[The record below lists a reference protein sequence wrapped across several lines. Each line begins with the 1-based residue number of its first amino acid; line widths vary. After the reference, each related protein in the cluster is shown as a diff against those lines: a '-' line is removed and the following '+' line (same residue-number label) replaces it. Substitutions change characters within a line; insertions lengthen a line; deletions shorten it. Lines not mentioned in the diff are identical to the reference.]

1 MLSPGETLRNRDRDR
16 NSSSSN
22 RNSNSNSKHHQMG
35 RFSSSLYCG
44 IWAMCLLVV
53 CQIGLKSQPMEF
65 HSVDID
71 APRETSRN
79 MAVRLGVLNSNSS
92 SNNDYN
98 DNDDNGNGNDNDND
112 DNGNGNGNGNDNDTT
127 NGLTTAGS
135 HSPPLTDNRPWMVVH
150 VGPPK
155 TGTTTI
161 QQGLFKPIIL
171 RMLARQDNVYYLGA
185 RMISSNPTTRVF
197 LARHVLFPGSNSDL
211 KKVLREHQQ
220 AGHNVVISS
229 EHYTSKI
236 NARGSSASWRKR
248 FFEHAL
254 LGKPVIDRNVV
265 GYPENDSDNDNDDD
279 DNDNHDNDNDKVEDI
294 GPFWLPRRLQSQT
307 QPQPQPQSQ
316 SQSQSQTPMEPYEN
330 QEPFFGFR
338 VKIVVTYRHF
348 FDWITSQHHQRYLLH
363 GGKRIKTEEDKR
375 KTYTAGIVEYIED
388 YLRHAALDDKDDDL
402 YGPKKQQQQLLRD
415 GNDDFITDSSAR
427 GAIPFREALSILPQK
442 RMTDALY
449 DSDGAKYNGLSGSL
463 FAYRKF
469 LSSAELYD
477 RVDVFDMHQQPLEP
491 PNNYNTNTTTTNNN
505 NSANANGD
513 PGLLANFVC
522 QSLPAANRTCAMLR
536 HDALA
541 ADGKRRHNTVMR
553 SRNNSLSV
561 GPSAQDMSRVLWHL
575 RWKLTDLFDPT
586 VPVSRP
592 QFSSLVLAID
602 KWFEGAG
609 NGGEGNGEPREVP
622 KICLEGENLERLKK
636 VSLDYLAEMY
646 RLVRKHSL
654 RRRKIQKHSLRRRK
668 IQQQQQQQLENNN
681 GNNNSSIGSSIYEYG
696 YHGRSLFR
704 SSHSRDHLLLSH
716 DYDGT
721 ELPVV
726 SFANNNNNNNSGQA
740 GGGLPL
746 PEHIIAAHNAEFD
759 RYVAKGKYCQLDLE
773 PLLSDPVFV
782 DYVTE
787 PLRHWDERNSI
798 AHTESVRF
806 RKLVSST
813 IPIVHPDT
821 PPGDAFS
828 TMNRERNSPSPSP
841 SKPSAHSRWTFH
853 PKSATVTFHR
863 SPKQFSSHK
872 PSTCNPP
879 LQLLPSG
886 ALSKDS
892 AVPSSV
898 HAKDSAIPN
907 SVHAYS
913 QAKPTIYGAHSLT
926 YDSPA
931 VCITKR
937 HCDAIKLKLCHLH
950 ATLLV
955 ANWTYEDVA

>member
-1 MLSPGETLRNRDRDR
+1 MLSPGETVRNRDRDR

-22 RNSNSNSKHHQMG
+22 SNSNSNSSNSQHHQMG

-65 HSVDID
+65 HSVYID
-71 APRETSRN
+71 APREKSRD
-79 MAVRLGVLNSNSS
+79 MAVRLGVVNSNSNS
-92 SNNDYN
+92 NSNNDYSNNDYN
-98 DNDDNGNGNDNDND
+98 DNDDNDND
-112 DNGNGNGNGNDNDTT
+112 DNGNDTT

-161 QQGLFKPIIL
+161 QQGLFKPRIR
-171 RMLARQDNVYYLGA
+171 RMLARQDNVYYVAA
-185 RMISSNPTTRVF
+185 RMISSNSTSRVF
-197 LARHVLFPGSNSDL
+197 LPGNLLFPGPNSDL

-220 AGHNVVISS
+220 AGHNVLISS
-229 EHYTSKI
+229 EHFTSKI
-236 NARGSSASWRKR
+236 NARRSSASWRKG

-254 LGKPVIDRNVV
+254 LGKPR
-265 GYPENDSDNDNDDD
+265 NDSDNDDNNDDNNDDDNNDDNDNDNNDDD
-279 DNDNHDNDNDKVEDI
+279 DNNDNDKVEDI
-294 GPFWLPRRLQSQT
+294 GPFRLPRRLQSQ
-307 QPQPQPQSQ
+307 P
-316 SQSQSQTPMEPYEN
+316 QSQSQTPMEPYEN

-348 FDWITSQHHQRYLLH
+348 FDWITSQHHQRYLRH
-363 GGKRIKTEEDKR
+363 GGIRIKTEEDKQ

-402 YGPKKQQQQLLRD
+402 YGPKEQQQQLLRD
-415 GNDDFITDSSAR
+415 GNDDFINDSSAR
-427 GAIPFREALSILPQK
+427 GAIAFREALSILPEK
-442 RMTDALY
+442 RMADALY
-449 DSDGAKYNGLSGSL
+449 NSDGAKYNGLSGSL
-463 FAYRKF
+463 FAHRKF

-477 RVDVFDMHQQPLEP
+477 RVDVIDMHQQPLEP
-491 PNNYNTNTTTTNNN
+491 PNNYNTNT
-505 NSANANGD
+505 NSAVANANGD

-541 ADGKRRHNTVMR
+541 ADGKRRHNTVKR
-553 SRNNSLSV
+553 SRNNSLSGV
-561 GPSAQDMSRVLWHL
+561 PSSQDMSRVLWHL

-586 VPVSRP
+586 VRVTLP

-609 NGGEGNGEPREVP
+609 NGGEGNGEGNGEPREVP

-636 VSLDYLAEMY
+636 LSLDYLAEMY
-646 RLVRKHSL
+646 RLVR
-654 RRRKIQKHSLRRRK
+654 KHSLRRRK

-681 GNNNSSIGSSIYEYG
+681 GNNNNNNGIGSSIYEYG

-704 SSHSRDHLLLSH
+704 SSHSRDHLLLSR

-726 SFANNNNNNNSGQA
+726 SFANNNNNNSGQA
-740 GGGLPL
+740 GGSLPL

-787 PLRHWDERNSI
+787 PLRHWDERNYI
-798 AHTESVRF
+798 A
-806 RKLVSST
+806 
-813 IPIVHPDT
+813 
-821 PPGDAFS
+821 
-828 TMNRERNSPSPSP
+828 
-841 SKPSAHSRWTFH
+841 
-853 PKSATVTFHR
+853 
-863 SPKQFSSHK
+863 Q
-872 PSTCNPP
+872 
-879 LQLLPSG
+879 
-886 ALSKDS
+886 
-892 AVPSSV
+892 
-898 HAKDSAIPN
+898 
-907 SVHAYS
+907 
-913 QAKPTIYGAHSLT
+913 
-926 YDSPA
+926 
-931 VCITKR
+931 
-937 HCDAIKLKLCHLH
+937 
-950 ATLLV
+950 
-955 ANWTYEDVA
+955 